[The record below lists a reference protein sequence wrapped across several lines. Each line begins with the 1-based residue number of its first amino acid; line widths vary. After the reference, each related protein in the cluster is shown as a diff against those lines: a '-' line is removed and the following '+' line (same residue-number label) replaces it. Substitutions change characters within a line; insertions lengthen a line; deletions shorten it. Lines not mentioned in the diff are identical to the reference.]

1 MTSEYSETV
10 AMSISSKTTKTTTTT
25 KRCHFRRP
33 VSLLFWQFQLLASM
47 KLTVITLVVPALG
60 QITSGPERVLEN
72 HLLVPTR
79 GKTNAAASSM
89 GRPPESPHRGP
100 KGQPTV
106 RLQPSLLAQ
115 PITSVMYIQENYCQ
129 LTLEES
135 QFYVMMPIWAKV
147 ESCQK
152 STQLYCFQRCL

>member
-1 MTSEYSETV
+1 
-10 AMSISSKTTKTTTTT
+10 
-25 KRCHFRRP
+25 
-33 VSLLFWQFQLLASM
+33 M

-60 QITSGPERVLEN
+60 QITSGPERVLHGQAHYGLPIEN

-106 RLQPSLLAQ
+106 HLHLPTLSPHGCVCRVSTVKLLTKLASLADNFSYVCIGKLLFANIRRKLVLCNDAHLGKSGKL
-115 PITSVMYIQENYCQ
+115 PKEHS
-129 LTLEES
+129 TLLFS
-135 QFYVMMPIWAKV
+135 KV
-147 ESCQK
+147 SLSCCVQ
-152 STQLYCFQRCL
+152 